1 MRIDGELAKQKGS
14 REVAK
19 EKNRCCSRKKSK
31 RQQKKA
37 LAAPRPTVVQR
48 LWETCKEVFA
58 DSGPGVVPSPG
69 DVGRL
74 RSFLGTTAPPSF
86 GCLA

>member
-14 REVAK
+14 GEVAK

-37 LAAPRPTVVQR
+37 LAEPMPTVVQR

-58 DSGPGVVPSPG
+58 DSGPGVVPLPG